1 MASKVLEGVCLRTSG
16 KSHRV
21 DASISFSGMNHKHH
35 IFINQG
41 MQVVLETDCGVKLAF
56 CDPRR
61 FGKVR
66 LQADPENN
74 EPISKL
80 GFDPI
85 LSMPDLATFSGMLAK
100 QRRSVKPLLLD
111 QSFSAGVGNWV
122 ADEILYQA
130 KIHPEQKAASLDEA
144 QCAALHHQMKVL
156 PACLHM

>member
-1 MASKVLEGVCLRTSG
+1 MVYKSLSCLG
-16 KSHRV
+16 HY
-21 DASISFSGMNHKHH
+21 
-35 IFINQG
+35 
-41 MQVVLETDCGVKLAF
+41 QVVIETDCGVKLAF

-61 FGKVR
+61 FGKIR

-85 LSMPDLATFSGMLAK
+85 LSMPDLDTFSAMLTK
-100 QRRSVKPLLLD
+100 QKRAVKPLLLD

-130 KIHPEQKAASLDEA
+130 RIHPEQKAASLDEA
-144 QCAALHHQMKVL
+144 QCSALHHQMQVSTNPPDQVVPSKIYTDL
-156 PACLHM
+156 KNMFA